1 MKPRSVTDFDERL
14 LNAQFNDSYDRVIIP
29 YDHKDMVVKLY
40 DQFSTEFYGGN
51 TDVNPFQDEG
61 VIWDYNRK
69 KDTPNRVVQW
79 ERLDDD
85 NLLVTCSVWS
95 KDDEYPSIT
104 LYEGIDFPVV
114 SHKIEV
120 PRFWFKFRLSD
131 RCISDLQAYLASEE
145 PKDVV
150 ARILTP
156 SVQRDILNKVIYE
169 NKFEL
174 ECVNVLMFVFWYANR
189 APERVEHDASK
200 DEHRSKREIKEI
212 KNHHGNI
219 NRSIPLVK
227 KVFVI
232 KCEKSDL
239 QKIKR
244 SAPDHMV
251 HVRGHYRRY
260 KNGKTIYINPFT
272 KYNDKPDTHSK
283 TYVV

>member
-1 MKPRSVTDFDERL
+1 MKANTVVDFDERL
-14 LNAQFNDSYDRVIIP
+14 LNATFNDAYDRVVIP
-29 YDHKDMVVKLY
+29 YDHKDLVVNLY
-40 DQFSTEFYGGN
+40 DQFSKEFYDGN
-51 TDVNPFQDEG
+51 MTATPFQDEG
-61 VIWDYNRK
+61 VVLGYNTK

-85 NLLVTCSVWS
+85 NLLITCSVRS
-95 KDDEYPSIT
+95 EDDECPSIT
-104 LYEGIDFPVV
+104 LYEGTDFPVV

-131 RCISDLQAYLASEE
+131 RCISHLQAYLASEE
-145 PKDVV
+145 PADVIKN
-150 ARILTP
+150 ILTP
-156 SVQRDILNKVIYE
+156 EVQRDVLEKAIYE

-174 ECVNVLMFVFWYANR
+174 QCVNILMFVFWYANR
-189 APERVEHDASK
+189 APERIEHDSSK
-200 DEHRSKREIKEI
+200 DSHRSKREIKEI
-212 KNHHGNI
+212 KNHHGKI

-227 KVFVI
+227 KVFVL
-232 KCEKSDL
+232 KCDESDI

-260 KNGKTIYINPFT
+260 KNGRIIYINPFT

>member
-1 MKPRSVTDFDERL
+1 MKANTVVEFDARL
-14 LNAQFNDSYDRVIIP
+14 LNATFNDAYDRVVIP
-29 YDHKDMVVKLY
+29 YDHKDLVVKLY
-40 DQFSTEFYGGN
+40 DQFSAEFYDGN
-51 TDVNPFQDEG
+51 MTATPFQDEG
-61 VIWDYNRK
+61 VIWDYNIK

-95 KDDEYPSIT
+95 EDDEYPSIT
-104 LYEGIDFPVV
+104 LYEGTDFPIV

-145 PKDVV
+145 PADVIKN
-150 ARILTP
+150 ILTP
-156 SVQRDILNKVIYE
+156 RVQRDVMQKSIYE

-174 ECVNVLMFVFWYANR
+174 ECVNILMFVFWYANR

-212 KNHHGNI
+212 KNHHGRI
-219 NRSIPLVK
+219 NRSVPLVK
-227 KVFVI
+227 KVFVL
-232 KCEKSDL
+232 KCTESDI

-244 SAPDHMV
+244 SAPDHKV

-260 KNGKTIYINPFT
+260 KNGRIIYINPFT

-283 TYVV
+283 TYIV

>member
-1 MKPRSVTDFDERL
+1 MKVNTAVDYDEGMV
-14 LNAQFNDSYDRVIIP
+14 NAIFNDAYDRVIIP
-29 YDHKDMVVKLY
+29 YDHKDTIVKLY
-40 DQFSTEFYGGN
+40 DQFSTEFYDGN
-51 TDVNPFQDEG
+51 KTVTPFQDEG
-61 VIWDYNRK
+61 VIWDYNMK
-69 KDTPNRVVQW
+69 KATPNRVVQW

-95 KDDEYPSIT
+95 QGDEYPSIT
-104 LYEGIDFPVV
+104 LYEGTDFPVV

-131 RCISDLQAYLASEE
+131 RCIYDTAAYLASEE
-145 PKDVV
+145 PKDVISK
-150 ARILTP
+150 ILTCG
-156 SVQRDILNKVIYE
+156 VQKDVIEKAIYE

-174 ECVNVLMFVFWYANR
+174 ECVNILMFVFWYANR
-189 APERVEHDASK
+189 APERIEHDSSK
-200 DEHRSKREIKEI
+200 DSRRSKREIKEI
-212 KNHHGNI
+212 KNHHGKI

-227 KVFVI
+227 KVFVL
-232 KCEKSDL
+232 KCDKSDI

-260 KNGKTIYINPFT
+260 KNGRTIYINPFT